1 MDAQQQTYV
10 TDATAVAL
18 DEEFRELTPRATPAE
33 QKLLDAGLQRE
44 GCQETLVLW
53 PCQGR
58 KLLLVGYELFPTL
71 RLYKIPFRVVENAFA
86 CRDDARMFIVVH
98 QLGRQNLSAVAVS
111 YLRGLR
117 YQGARQAH
125 GGDRRSERF
134 QTGFATGKTA
144 AALAEIFGVRPAMV
158 RRDAQVTTAVN
169 RIAMNCGKEVK
180 CRLLAREAGLNRSVV
195 VALARLPA
203 EEQKAVV
210 ERWLREGK
218 LGRAWRQQRPRTSIT
233 LPFDAPGFGRLVRK
247 LEQCLGSEQAAIIG
261 KKLACP
267 RHSV

>member
-1 MDAQQQTYV
+1 MDSQQQAYI

-18 DEEFRELTPRATPAE
+18 DEEFRELTPPPTPAE
-33 QKLLDAGLQRE
+33 RKALEAGLQRE

-58 KLLLVGYELFPTL
+58 KLLLVGYELFPPL
-71 RLYKIPFRVVENAFA
+71 RLHNIPFRVVEKTFA

-98 QLGRQNLSAVAVS
+98 QLGQQNLSAVAVS

-117 YQGARQAH
+117 YQGAWQRH

-144 AALAEIFGVRPAMV
+144 AALAEIFGVRPAMI
-158 RRDAQVTTAVN
+158 RRDAEVTTAVN

-210 ERWLREGK
+210 ERWLSEGK
-218 LGRAWRQQRPRTSIT
+218 LGRSWRQQQPRTSIT
-233 LPFDAPGFGRLVRK
+233 LPFDAPGFGQLVRK